1 MDQYCETKFICTH
14 KFSNS
19 FVSGAKF
26 GLTLWRDL
34 VVSLHQKVHSHTRSI
49 SSAKDLQYWWSFA
62 LLSIYLSLPF
72 SFFWLPLL
80 VCSPSASATYLPT
93 YLWPPSFSYILI
105 YFSRNQLTKIPPLFG
120 FPVLPTNLDTRIVL
134 NRPDLLWKW
143 WIDFV
148 YNSSRSL
155 LTFLCLPKTVVSLGT
170 NCSNK
175 IADVWIWTSD
185 LW

>member
-93 YLWPPSFSYILI
+93 NLPMA
-105 YFSRNQLTKIPPLFG
+105 PLFLIHSHLLQQKPTYQNSSFIRISSLTNQPRYSDCIKSPRLVVKVMDWFCIQQ
-120 FPVLPTNLDTRIVL
+120 FPVSFNF
-134 NRPDLLWKW
+134 
-143 WIDFV
+143 FV
-148 YNSSRSL
+148 SSKNSCQPRYQL
-155 LTFLCLPKTVVSLGT
+155 FQ
-170 NCSNK
+170 
-175 IADVWIWTSD
+175 
-185 LW
+185 

>member
-34 VVSLHQKVHSHTRSI
+34 VVSLQQKVHSHTRSI

-105 YFSRNQLTKIPPLFG
+105 WFDGDGSKLRKKIF
-120 FPVLPTNLDTRIVL
+120 
-134 NRPDLLWKW
+134 LLWISSFIW
-143 WIDFV
+143 FFCCSCSSTNDFGS
-148 YNSSRSL
+148 N
-155 LTFLCLPKTVVSLGT
+155 TFFESHFCFHYF
-170 NCSNK
+170 
-175 IADVWIWTSD
+175 
-185 LW
+185 